1 MAHPPSVYPHF
12 PRGSHYGMVT
22 LMVSLC
28 QFETLPSR
36 HDSCVDVPSSV
47 FLPSWCPDGNS
58 SYGSLWESTIL
69 VSMCH
74 FRCFGHHG
82 DSYGSI
88 ETLLSGLLVPRLQ
101 PIVTPM
107 ASAAN
112 SRLCHHRTI
121 HVSMWHFR
129 FFGPLGASTL
139 MVTHMA
145 PSANSRLY
153 YKRMI
158 YASMC
163 HFQFFGR
170 LGAPT
175 PIVTHMAPSGNSR
188 LCYQRIIHVS
198 WCHFRFFGPLNGLL
212 R

>member
-36 HDSCVDVPSSV
+36 HDSCVDVPFSV
-47 FLPSWCPDGNS
+47 FRPSWCPDGNS
-58 SYGSLWESTIL
+58 SYGSLWERTIL
-69 VSMCH
+69 GSTCH
-74 FRCFGHHG
+74 FRCFGHIGSDSYG

-88 ETLLSGLLVPRLQ
+88 ETLLSGLLAPRLQ

-112 SRLCHHRTI
+112 SRLCYQITARFMFRCCI
-121 HVSMWHFR
+121 FVS
-129 FFGPLGASTL
+129 
-139 MVTHMA
+139 
-145 PSANSRLY
+145 SAILVRLD

-175 PIVTHMAPSGNSR
+175 APSGNSR
-188 LCYQRIIHVS
+188 LCYQRIIHAS
-198 WCHFRFFGPLNGLL
+198 WCHVRFFGRLSGLL

>member
-22 LMVSLC
+22 LMVSLS

-36 HDSCVDVPSSV
+36 HDSCVDVPFSV

-88 ETLLSGLLVPRLQ
+88 ETLLSGFLVPRLQ
-101 PIVTPM
+101 QIVTPM

-112 SRLCHHRTI
+112 SRLRYE
-121 HVSMWHFR
+121 
-129 FFGPLGASTL
+129 G
-139 MVTHMA
+139 
-145 PSANSRLY
+145 
-153 YKRMI
+153 MI
-158 YASMC
+158 RVPMC
-163 HFQFFGR
+163 DFQCFDCCAYG
-170 LGAPT
+170 
-175 PIVTHMAPSGNSR
+175 S
-188 LCYQRIIHVS
+188 LCE
-198 WCHFRFFGPLNGLL
+198 
-212 R
+212 